1 MNWFKNKTFRI
12 LFFIGAALIIGAIP
26 LTFSFPASGKL
37 GLFMTIA
44 GGGVL
49 GIAISLRLQSR
60 AKDKKPHENNLKR
73 KAWKEFLSLIGFSV
87 FGFFI
92 YGLLTYTDVKGMPM
106 LIGMGVMLVSMV
118 IGGFVVKRQKG
129 ETVTPEFDEREL
141 TLLQRAAS
149 IGATCFM
156 LYAVIIM
163 MVMFSLIG
171 GRGMVPMWSIPVA
184 LFVGL
189 LFAGTV
195 QFLILMHHIKD
206 DGKTII
212 GEAV

>member
-1 MNWFKNKTFRI
+1 MNWFKDKTFRI

-37 GLFMTIA
+37 GLFMSMA

-60 AKDKKPHENNLKR
+60 AKDKKTHENNLKR
-73 KAWKEFLSLIGFSV
+73 KAWKEFLSLIVFSV

-92 YGLLTYTDVKGMPM
+92 YGFIAYTDIKGLPM
-106 LIGMGVMLVSMV
+106 LIGMGVMLASMV

-141 TLLQRAAS
+141 SLLQRATS
-149 IGATCFM
+149 IGTNCFM
-156 LYAVIIM
+156 GYAVIIM
-163 MVMFSLIG
+163 MVVFSLIG
-171 GRGMVPMWSIPVA
+171 GRGMVPMWSIPAA
-184 LFVGL
+184 LFAGL

-195 QFLILMHHIKD
+195 QFLILMHHTKD
-206 DGKTII
+206 DGKTI
-212 GEAV
+212 GGDAA